1 MIKLFKVNDEERTIE
16 VTATFAR
23 PDYQK
28 FIDKAQHSLAE
39 NVQIK
44 GFRKRKK
51 FHLLKQSNILN
62 QKIFIIR

>member
-44 GFRKRKK
+44 GLQKRK
-51 FHLLKQSNILN
+51 SSIC
-62 QKIFIIR
+62 